1 MKQEL
6 DFLAD
11 FVREECAKAVDEHG
25 LTAQGL
31 KNIKTMVRSMLQL
44 HAETKDLNFSDWHQE
59 IFGKAGDF
67 HFKKTGHKIPA
78 LKSKLYIPR
87 SISFLF
93 KKLIIYFLIFLLFKL
108 RTFSYIS
115 HTFII

>member
-31 KNIKTMVRSMLQL
+31 KNIKAMVRSMLQL

-59 IFGKAGDF
+59 IFNKAGDF
-67 HFKKTGHKIPA
+67 YFKKTGHKIPA
-78 LKSKLYIPR
+78 LKLKLHILR
-87 SISFLF
+87 SMSFLL
-93 KKLIIYFLIFLLFKL
+93 KKLIVYFLIFLLFKL

-115 HTFII
+115 YAFII